1 LNGDL
6 LVETFERVL
15 TLQFLELDR
24 SVLVEELVD
33 GEVAS
38 AYSDVDL
45 VLLDLDG
52 DALSAELVDA
62 FSLAHEHDLELLAV
76 GEVVDVLGQSFVDD
90 VALHRDVDSDAGLQ
104 VDDVLLEGF
113 NLELCVFEL
122 CEESDGCLLR
132 FQVLLFQLIDVF
144 RSVVYFI
151 PELLPGHFTGL

>member
-1 LNGDL
+1 MNGDL

-52 DALSAELVDA
+52 HSLSAELVDA
-62 FSLAHEHDLELLAV
+62 LSLSHEHDLQLLPV
-76 GEVVDVLGQSFVDD
+76 REVVDVLSQTLVNGISFD
-90 VALHRDVDSDAGLQ
+90 RDVDSDARLK
-104 VDDVLLEGF
+104 VDDVLL
-113 NLELCVFEL
+113 
-122 CEESDGCLLR
+122 
-132 FQVLLFQLIDVF
+132 Q
-144 RSVVYFI
+144 
-151 PELLPGHFTGL
+151 GLDLYHCCF